1 MNERCV
7 FCQWLL
13 VASITLVAVAFAI
26 DALSQVNINT
36 SSSPK
41 STNYDEIEAYGV
53 KCRQA
58 IGSNLNVE
66 AGVGQAEEANSFDA
80 YDNNNGS
87 DRIGLFARISYA
99 LGAPKRLDCGRI
111 YQLTVYRL
119 QRELLLLNKQEGGQ

>member
-1 MNERCV
+1 V
-7 FCQWLL
+7 LSFKIAALL
-13 VASITLVAVAFAI
+13 TAIILLLAAFAI

-36 SSSPK
+36 SSSQK

-66 AGVGQAEEANSFDA
+66 AGIGQAQEANNFDA
-80 YDNNNGS
+80 YDANNNGS
-87 DRIGLFARISYA
+87 DRVGLFARISYA

-111 YQLTVYRL
+111 YQLTIYRL
-119 QRELLLLNKQEGGQ
+119 QRELLLLNKQPVEE

>member
-1 MNERCV
+1 MLS
-7 FCQWLL
+7 FKIAALL
-13 VASITLVAVAFAI
+13 TAIILLLAAFAI

-36 SSSPK
+36 SSSQK

-66 AGVGQAEEANSFDA
+66 AGIGQAQEANNFDA
-80 YDNNNGS
+80 YDANNNGS
-87 DRIGLFARISYA
+87 DRVGLFARISYA

-111 YQLTVYRL
+111 YQLTIYRL
-119 QRELLLLNKQEGGQ
+119 QRELLLLNKQPVEE

>member
-1 MNERCV
+1 MLSFKIAALV
-7 FCQWLL
+7 TAIILL
-13 VASITLVAVAFAI
+13 LAAFAI

-36 SSSPK
+36 SSSQK

-66 AGVGQAEEANSFDA
+66 AGIGQAQEANNFDA
-80 YDNNNGS
+80 YDANNNGS
-87 DRIGLFARISYA
+87 DRVGLFARISYA

-111 YQLTVYRL
+111 YQLTIYRL
-119 QRELLLLNKQEGGQ
+119 QRELLLLNKQPVEE